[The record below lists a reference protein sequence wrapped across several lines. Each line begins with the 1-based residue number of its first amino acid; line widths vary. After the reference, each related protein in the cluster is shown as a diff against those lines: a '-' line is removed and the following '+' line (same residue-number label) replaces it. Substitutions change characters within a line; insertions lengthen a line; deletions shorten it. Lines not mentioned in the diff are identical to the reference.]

1 MIAEQYGTIVHE
13 CLAKGH
19 NKEEITIKLE
29 EADGTRTEKYI
40 SRAEIYNQLSEIG
53 SEGVELAGILGV
65 DTRAQIKESK
75 YLIV

>member
-1 MIAEQYGTIVHE
+1 MVAEQYGVIVHE

-19 NKEEITIKLE
+19 NKEEITIKTE

-40 SRAEIYNQLSEIG
+40 SKSEIYTQLSEIG
-53 SEGVELAGILGV
+53 SEGIEIAEILGV
-65 DTRAQIKESK
+65 NSRSQIKESK